1 MKPLPGMP
9 VSSQFM
15 GWAIASADGQ
25 TTADTARELMT
36 ALCEYTLRLDNCQSA
51 LLPDPDLRQAADV
64 EIPAI
69 RRTRKRG
76 PPDATSRAP
85 GRSAGGR
92 NGRAGT
98 PCEPGNRHPDEVG
111 K

>member
-36 ALCEYTLRLDNCQSA
+36 ALCEYTLRLDNCQS
-51 LLPDPDLRQAADV
+51 ADV

>member
-1 MKPLPGMP
+1 
-9 VSSQFM
+9 
-15 GWAIASADGQ
+15 
-25 TTADTARELMT
+25 MT

-51 LLPDPDLRQAADV
+51 LLPDPDLRQALIKSWARPGVSRQAADV